1 MKKVIVEHLKYRY
14 PQAETLALDDLSF
27 EVDEGE
33 MIGIIGRPRIPC
45 FRMNAFCAPMA
56 VMRARVVPR
65 PRRISEKSMV
75 MEPRYGGRRKQYS

>member
-33 MIGIIGRPRIPC
+33 MIGIIGR
-45 FRMNAFCAPMA
+45 NGA
-56 VMRARVVPR
+56 
-65 PRRISEKSMV
+65 
-75 MEPRYGGRRKQYS
+75 G